1 MYFVTG
7 PANADID
14 KYMQWQREQWGVNVA
29 TRWFN
34 NLYARF
40 DSLAAMPGQAA
51 ECEWAPGLIEITRVV
66 HSSMDQP
73 YSKPTHKPAAPGFF
87 TAMTGSRS

>member
-40 DSLAAMPGQAA
+40 DSLAAMPGQAT
-51 ECEWAPGLIEITRVV
+51 ECEWAPGLGWLMKINT
-66 HSSMDQP
+66 
-73 YSKPTHKPAAPGFF
+73 AF
-87 TAMTGSRS
+87 TTSCFQD